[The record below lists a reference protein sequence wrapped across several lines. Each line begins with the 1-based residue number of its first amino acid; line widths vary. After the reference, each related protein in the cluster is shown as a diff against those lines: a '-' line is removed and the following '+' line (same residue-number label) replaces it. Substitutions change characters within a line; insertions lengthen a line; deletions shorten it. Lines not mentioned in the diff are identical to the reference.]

1 VTIIEAKKLAMQGK
15 TVISPIG
22 VEYTAGNFPSTNQ
35 LFMWDNEVVF
45 GEWRE
50 KKEPRRVYATINKKE
65 EINGYYPSHEEASEY
80 VSIGE
85 RIVEFVEQL

>member
-1 VTIIEAKKLAMQGK
+1 MTIIEARELAMQGK
-15 TVISPIG
+15 TVIDRTGKEWSKKDFNRI
-22 VEYTAGNFPSTNQ
+22 EDFHCSY
-35 LFMWDNEVVF
+35 VF

-85 RIVEFVEQL
+85 RIVEFVEVVK